1 MKRMLLLLL
10 IVLSFPVL
18 CMGESAIQSEG
29 NMSYIITSEGAVI
42 IDWDN
47 QLPDVLD
54 ATLYVPPTLG
64 GIPVVGIGFDAFD
77 TCNEGPSTQ
86 FQLILPEGI
95 TFLEKGAF
103 QCCNQ
108 ATVISL
114 PSTLETIPEGSFI
127 HVTAEI
133 VFPNGNPYFTA
144 ENGFLIDNRTNTLL
158 YTSKSSGDFPLPPV
172 KQLASRCLDNWIDE
186 NTTEIILPLTL
197 EGISSYV
204 FYDFP
209 WLESVLLPNGMKNMG
224 KLAFYT
230 SGVNEIV
237 LPASILSVPAYCFV
251 ECYLDSVVI
260 SEGTQY
266 IGEYAFYWNRG
277 ALANVELL
285 FSVQFVGYNAFP
297 EGCNISALNPNT
309 HFESLEEYQL
319 RDPNGEW

>member
-1 MKRMLLLLL
+1 LKRMLLLLL
-10 IVLSFPVL
+10 IVLFFPVL

-29 NMSYIITSEGAVI
+29 NMSYIITSEGAII
-42 IDWDN
+42 IDWNN

-127 HVTAEI
+127 HVKAKI

-144 ENGFLIDNRTNTLL
+144 ENGF
-158 YTSKSSGDFPLPPV
+158 
-172 KQLASRCLDNWIDE
+172 
-186 NTTEIILPLTL
+186 
-197 EGISSYV
+197 
-204 FYDFP
+204 
-209 WLESVLLPNGMKNMG
+209 
-224 KLAFYT
+224 
-230 SGVNEIV
+230 
-237 LPASILSVPAYCFV
+237 
-251 ECYLDSVVI
+251 
-260 SEGTQY
+260 
-266 IGEYAFYWNRG
+266 
-277 ALANVELL
+277 
-285 FSVQFVGYNAFP
+285 
-297 EGCNISALNPNT
+297 
-309 HFESLEEYQL
+309 
-319 RDPNGEW
+319 

>member
-10 IVLSFPVL
+10 IVLFSPVL

-42 IDWDN
+42 IDWNN

-127 HVTAEI
+127 HVKAEI

-144 ENGFLIDNRTNTLL
+144 EN
-158 YTSKSSGDFPLPPV
+158 
-172 KQLASRCLDNWIDE
+172 
-186 NTTEIILPLTL
+186 
-197 EGISSYV
+197 V
-204 FYDFP
+204 F
-209 WLESVLLPNGMKNMG
+209 
-224 KLAFYT
+224 
-230 SGVNEIV
+230 
-237 LPASILSVPAYCFV
+237 
-251 ECYLDSVVI
+251 
-260 SEGTQY
+260 
-266 IGEYAFYWNRG
+266 
-277 ALANVELL
+277 
-285 FSVQFVGYNAFP
+285 
-297 EGCNISALNPNT
+297 
-309 HFESLEEYQL
+309 
-319 RDPNGEW
+319 

>member
-1 MKRMLLLLL
+1 MLLLLL

-42 IDWDN
+42 IDWNN

-54 ATLYVPPTLG
+54 ATLFVPPTLG

-209 WLESVLLPNGMKNMG
+209 WLESVLLPNSIKNVG
-224 KLAFYT
+224 KLAFYS

-251 ECYLDSVVI
+251 ECYLDSVVNK
-260 SEGTQY
+260 T
-266 IGEYAFYWNRG
+266 IGRN
-277 ALANVELL
+277 
-285 FSVQFVGYNAFP
+285 
-297 EGCNISALNPNT
+297 
-309 HFESLEEYQL
+309 
-319 RDPNGEW
+319 

>member
-1 MKRMLLLLL
+1 M
-10 IVLSFPVL
+10 
-18 CMGESAIQSEG
+18 
-29 NMSYIITSEGAVI
+29 
-42 IDWDN
+42 
-47 QLPDVLD
+47 
-54 ATLYVPPTLG
+54 
-64 GIPVVGIGFDAFD
+64 
-77 TCNEGPSTQ
+77 
-86 FQLILPEGI
+86 
-95 TFLEKGAF
+95 
-103 QCCNQ
+103 
-108 ATVISL
+108 
-114 PSTLETIPEGSFI
+114 
-127 HVTAEI
+127 
-133 VFPNGNPYFTA
+133 
-144 ENGFLIDNRTNTLL
+144 L

-277 ALANVELL
+277 ALANVELP

-297 EGCNISALNPNT
+297 EGCNISVLNPNT